1 MDPARRTAPALGIAN
16 DPAGGVAR
24 RDRSRAGQAFARL
37 QRDIGDLSWCGIDLI
52 ERAFRPGID
61 LDGVI
66 VALAARLDAGGGIG
80 VLDAPAG
87 VPAAVPPRATV
98 QAGGV

>member
-1 MDPARRTAPALGIAN
+1 MDSARRTAPALGIAN
-16 DPAGGVAR
+16 DPAGGVSR

-37 QRDIGDLSWCGIDLI
+37 QRNIGDLARCGINLI

-66 VALAARLDAGGGIG
+66 VTLAARLDAGGGIG
-80 VLDAPAG
+80 VLY
-87 VPAAVPPRATV
+87 